1 MQPQAHR
8 KVALRRTAIIN
19 SSSSNFFI
27 LSIFDAK
34 WAKFFAQHI
43 NLKTCATARKLKML
57 AILVGFYSVFCHSIL
72 RFCTSSPVFRYNLK
86 IRFRLLW

>member
-43 NLKTCATARKLKML
+43 NLKTCAACYGAKIKNVGYFSGFLFR
-57 AILVGFYSVFCHSIL
+57 ILPFYSQVLHFFPCL
-72 RFCTSSPVFRYNLK
+72 QV
-86 IRFRLLW
+86 